1 MTAPAGTE
9 APWDRLT
16 AWLRQLPAGPLE
28 ALARDFASGLERDG
42 LSVYD
47 GAAERFQPI
56 PAVLTAQPVAGDQ
69 LDRLGDPVQ
78 ALLSSLVKT
87 ARWTLS
93 APEPSAAGSLA
104 RRLYAGF
111 TPFEMACLR
120 QNPQGLQ
127 RVATARVDFFVPE
140 QGQPWVLE
148 VNATIPA
155 MQGYSD
161 ILSRNWLRSLAV
173 ARGRRP
179 AEIARLAEGIPSNSA
194 QLLDSL
200 LAHYRLDLEA
210 RGRSAS
216 QHPAILIVSRR
227 GDAQLA
233 ELRHY
238 EGAFAERGHR
248 ALHVWADEVEADASG
263 RVRARGEEFDLVYRH
278 IFARRVA
285 PSSALGSLL
294 LNPGYTVVL
303 NPVLSP
309 LEVKGLLAV
318 LAETRHDDDRATR
331 IGLDESERWATALLL
346 PWTRL
351 LAQESATLVDGTRTR
366 DLAAW
371 VSEHPDCAVLKRSW
385 DYGGRSVLLG
395 PERYSDGFR
404 TRARKLFGDECGDWR
419 DLVARATRDPDC
431 WVVQEYV
438 PPPVRHHLVVE
449 RDASGRPRASWRD
462 LFVDLSLFTNLGVTT
477 RPTGGACRAS
487 ASPIVNILSGG
498 ALVPLAPAALIEG
511 LLLEQR

>member
-1 MTAPAGTE
+1 MKAPGSTE
-9 APWDRLT
+9 APWDGLA
-16 AWLRQLPAGPLE
+16 AWLKQLPAERLE
-28 ALARDFASGLERDG
+28 ALALDFASGLERDG

-47 GAAERFQPI
+47 GAARRFSPI
-56 PAVLTAQPVAGDQ
+56 PAVLTAQPVAEGQ
-69 LDRLGDPVQ
+69 LDRLRDPVQ
-78 ALLSSLVKT
+78 ALLSSLVKA

-93 APEPSAAGSLA
+93 APDSTAAAALA

-120 QNPQGLQ
+120 RNPQRLQ
-127 RVATARVDFFVPE
+127 QVATARVDFFVPE

-161 ILSRNWLRSLAV
+161 ILSRNWMRSLAA
-173 ARGRRP
+173 ARGHRA
-179 AEIARLAEGIPSNSA
+179 AEIAQLVEGIPSNSA
-194 QLLDSL
+194 ELFDSL
-200 LAHYRLDLEA
+200 LAHYRVELEA
-210 RGRSAS
+210 RGSSAS
-216 QHPAILIVSRR
+216 EHPAILIVSRR
-227 GDAQLA
+227 GDAQLS

-248 ALHVWADEVEADASG
+248 ALHVWADEVEADDSG
-263 RVRARGEEFDLVYRH
+263 RVRARSEEFDLVYRH
-278 IFARRVA
+278 IFARRIS
-285 PSSALGSLL
+285 PSSALGRVLL
-294 LNPGYTVVL
+294 TPGESVVL

-318 LAETRHDDDRATR
+318 LAEARDDDDRAAA
-331 IGLDESERWATALLL
+331 IGLDEGERWATTLLL

-351 LAQESATLVDGTRTR
+351 LAEESATLADGARTP

-371 VSEHPDCAVLKRSW
+371 VSEHPDCTVLKRSW

-395 PERYSDGFR
+395 PERDSDGFR
-404 TRARKLFGDECGDWR
+404 MRAHKLFGDGSGGWR
-419 DLVARATRDPDC
+419 ELVARATRDPDC

-438 PPPVRHHLVVE
+438 PPPRRHHLVVE
-449 RDASGRPRASWRD
+449 QDASGRPRASWRE
-462 LFVDLSLFTNLGVTT
+462 LFVDLSLYTNLGVTT

-498 ALVPLAPAALIEG
+498 ALVPLAPGSVIEN
-511 LLLEQR
+511 LLLSQR